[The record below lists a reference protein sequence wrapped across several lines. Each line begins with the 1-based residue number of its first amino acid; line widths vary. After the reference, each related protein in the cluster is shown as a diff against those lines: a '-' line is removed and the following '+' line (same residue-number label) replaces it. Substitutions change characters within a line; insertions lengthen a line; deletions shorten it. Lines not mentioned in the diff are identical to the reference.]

1 MDAHILPSYSK
12 TANKYFKFPLHYFNF
27 KQGNGKLLNEYSVGC
42 VAVTYCH
49 I

>member
-1 MDAHILPSYSK
+1 MDMHTLPSYPK
-12 TANKYFKFPLHYFNF
+12 TYNKYFKFPLHDFHI
-27 KQGNGKLLNEYSVGC
+27 KQGNGRLLNEYSSGY